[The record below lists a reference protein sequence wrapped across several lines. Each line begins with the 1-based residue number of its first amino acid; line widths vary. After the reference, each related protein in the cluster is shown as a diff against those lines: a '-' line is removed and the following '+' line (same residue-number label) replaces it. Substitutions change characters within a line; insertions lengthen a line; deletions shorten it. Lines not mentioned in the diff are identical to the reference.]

1 VITKMKLPKLTTDE
15 AAETFIADADLIF
28 LA

>member
-1 VITKMKLPKLTTDE
+1 MKLPKLTTDE